1 MFLSAGNS
9 SFTHKIF
16 LADFSI
22 IFAAQKKTMFSQL
35 IAQKLSIK
43 SQQVDTVLQL
53 LSEGSTIPFIARYRK
68 DMTGALDE
76 VQIQQIQDE
85 NKLMNEFAERKT
97 FIEKTITEQGKM
109 TEAIQSKIN
118 AAITISQLEDIY
130 LPYKQK
136 RKTKAV
142 VARENGLQ
150 PLADLLMEQ
159 KDIDLEKEAT
169 AFINEKVATVEAAFQ
184 GARDI
189 IAETVNEDTVVREKL
204 RKFFER
210 DATLKST
217 VITDKEAEAA
227 KYKDY
232 FAFSE
237 RIATVPSH
245 RTLAVLRGFLEGYL
259 RIAIEPQEEIALEIV
274 EELYIK
280 GMSNCSEHLRKAIR
294 DSYRRLLQ
302 PSLETEFRTA
312 LKTSA
317 DEEAIKVFAENLRQL
332 LLSSPLGSKRI
343 LAIDPGYRTG
353 CKVVCLDE
361 KGELLKTDLI
371 YVHEKNNRLYD
382 AEHKIKSL
390 VKEYNVEVFAIGDG
404 TAGRETEQFIKKL
417 DLGLP
422 VFLVNE
428 DGASIYSASEIARQ
442 EFPEQDIT
450 VRGSVSIGR
459 RLMDPLAELVKI
471 DPKSIGVGQY
481 QHDVNQPRLKERLDQ
496 TVMSC
501 VNSVGVNVNTASKQL
516 LSYVS
521 GIGSTLAENIITYRR
536 QEGKFASRKQL
547 LKVPRLGGKAFEQ
560 CAGFLRIPDASDVLD
575 NSAVHPEAY
584 ELVQSMA
591 ADLNVKLNELIGNE
605 ELLKSIPV
613 KKYISEQF
621 GEHTINDIINELKK
635 PGLDP
640 RSEAQLFEF
649 AQIFS
654 IDDVHVGM
662 EVPGIVTNLTR
673 FGAFVDIGVKQD
685 GLVHVSEVAHKYIQ
699 DPGEVLKLNQQVKV
713 KVLEVDVVRKRIALS
728 IKQTETAPA
737 HQPRKPAQNFQPAKK
752 EAAPATM
759 QDALAALKNKFGK

>member
-1 MFLSAGNS
+1 
-9 SFTHKIF
+9 
-16 LADFSI
+16 
-22 IFAAQKKTMFSQL
+22 MFSQL
-35 IAQKLSIK
+35 IAQKLAIK
-43 SQQVDTVLQL
+43 TQQVSTVLQL
-53 LSEGSTIPFIARYRK
+53 LQEGSTIPFIARYRK

-97 FIEKTITEQGKM
+97 FIEKTIAEQGKM
-109 TEAIQSKIN
+109 TEVLQSKIN

-159 KDIDLEKEAT
+159 KDIDLDKEAS
-169 AFINEKVATVEAAFQ
+169 AFINDKVVTVEAAFQ

-210 DATLKST
+210 DATLKSI
-217 VITDKEAEAA
+217 VITDKETEAA

-302 PSLETEFRTA
+302 PSLETEFRSA

-361 KGELLKTDLI
+361 KGELLKADLI
-371 YVHEKNNRLYD
+371 YVHEKNNRLHD

-390 VKEYNVEVFAIGDG
+390 VKEYNIEVFAIGDG

-442 EFPEQDIT
+442 EFPDQDIT

-501 VNSVGVNVNTASKQL
+501 VNNVGVNVNTASKQL

-536 QEGKFASRKQL
+536 QEGKFTSRKQL

-560 CAGFLRIPDASDVLD
+560 CAGFLRIPDAIDVLD

-584 ELVQSMA
+584 ELVQMMA
-591 ADLNVKLNELIGNE
+591 ADLNVKINELIGNE

-728 IKQTETAPA
+728 IKQTEAAPA
-737 HQPRKPAQNFQPAKK
+737 HQPRKPAQNVQPAKK

>member
-1 MFLSAGNS
+1 
-9 SFTHKIF
+9 
-16 LADFSI
+16 
-22 IFAAQKKTMFSQL
+22 MFSQL
-35 IAQKLSIK
+35 IAQKLSLK
-43 SQQVDTVLQL
+43 TQQVDTVLQL
-53 LSEGSTIPFIARYRK
+53 LQEGSTIPFIARYRK

-97 FIEKTITEQGKM
+97 FIEKTISEQGKM
-109 TEAIQSKIN
+109 TEELQAKID
-118 AAITISQLEDIY
+118 AALTISQLEDIY

-142 VARENGLQ
+142 IARENGLQ
-150 PLADLLMEQ
+150 PLADMLLAQ
-159 KDIDLEKEAT
+159 KDIDVEKEAA
-169 AFINEKVATVEAAFQ
+169 AFLNEKVITVEAALQ

-204 RKFFER
+204 RKLFEQK
-210 DATLKST
+210 ATIKST
-217 VITDKEAEAA
+217 LITDKETEAA

-232 FAFSE
+232 FEFSE
-237 RIATVPSH
+237 RIATIPSH

-259 RIAIEPQEEIALEIV
+259 RIGIEPEEETALEMI
-274 EELYIK
+274 EDLYIT
-280 GMSNCSEHLRKAIR
+280 GMSTCSDQLRKAVKE
-294 DSYRRLLQ
+294 SYRRLLQ
-302 PSLETEFRTA
+302 PSLETEFRTG
-312 LKTSA
+312 LKAAA

-332 LLSSPLGSKRI
+332 LLSSPLGSKKI

-371 YVHEKNNRLYD
+371 YVHEKNNKLVE
-382 AEHKIKSL
+382 AEHTIRSL
-390 VKEYNVEVFAIGDG
+390 VSRYEIEVFAIGDG
-404 TAGRETEQFIKKL
+404 TAGRETEQFIKG
-417 DLGLP
+417 LGLALP

-442 EFPEQDIT
+442 EFPDQDIT
-450 VRGSVSIGR
+450 IRGAVSIGR

-501 VNSVGVNVNTASKQL
+501 VNSVGVNVNTASKHL

-536 QEGKFASRKQL
+536 QEGKFSSRKQL

-560 CAGFLRIPDASDVLD
+560 CAGFLRIPGATDVLD
-575 NSAVHPEAY
+575 SSAVHPEAY
-584 ELVQSMA
+584 ELVQTIA
-591 ADLNVKLNELIGNE
+591 ADLQVKVEEMIGNE
-605 ELLKSIPV
+605 QLLKSVPV
-613 KKYISEQF
+613 KKYVNEKF
-621 GEHTINDIINELKK
+621 GEHTINDILNELKK

-640 RSEAQLFEF
+640 RSGAQVFEF

-654 IDDVHVGM
+654 IEDVKVGM
-662 EVPGIVTNLTR
+662 EVPGVVTNLTR

-699 DPGEVLKLNQQVKV
+699 DPGEVLKLNQHVKV
-713 KVLEVDVVRKRIALS
+713 KVLEVDVTRKRIALS
-728 IKQTETAPA
+728 IKQTEAAPS
-737 HQPRKPAQNFQPAKK
+737 HQQRRPAQNFQPAKK
-752 EAAPATM
+752 EVAAPTM
-759 QDALAALKNKFGK
+759 MDALAALKNKFGR

>member
-1 MFLSAGNS
+1 
-9 SFTHKIF
+9 
-16 LADFSI
+16 
-22 IFAAQKKTMFSQL
+22 MFSQL
-35 IAQKLSIK
+35 IAQKLAIK
-43 SQQVDTVLQL
+43 TQQVSTVLQL
-53 LSEGSTIPFIARYRK
+53 LQEGSTIPFIARYRK

-97 FIEKTITEQGKM
+97 FIEKTIAEQGKM
-109 TEAIQSKIN
+109 TEVLQSKIN

-159 KDIDLEKEAT
+159 KDIDLDKEAS
-169 AFINEKVATVEAAFQ
+169 AFINDKVVTVEAAFQ

-217 VITDKEAEAA
+217 VITDKETEAA

-361 KGELLKTDLI
+361 KGELLKADLI
-371 YVHEKNNRLYD
+371 YVHEKNNRLHD

-390 VKEYNVEVFAIGDG
+390 VKEYNIEVFAIGDG

-442 EFPEQDIT
+442 EFPDQDIT

-501 VNSVGVNVNTASKQL
+501 VNNVGVNVNTASKQL

-536 QEGKFASRKQL
+536 QEGKFTSRKQL

-560 CAGFLRIPDASDVLD
+560 CAGFLRIPDAIDVLD

-584 ELVQSMA
+584 ELVQMMA
-591 ADLNVKLNELIGNE
+591 ADLNVKINELIGNE

-728 IKQTETAPA
+728 IKQTEAAPA
-737 HQPRKPAQNFQPAKK
+737 HQPRKPAQNVQPAKK

>member
-1 MFLSAGNS
+1 
-9 SFTHKIF
+9 
-16 LADFSI
+16 
-22 IFAAQKKTMFSQL
+22 MFSQL
-35 IAQKLSIK
+35 IAQKLAIK
-43 SQQVDTVLQL
+43 TQQVSTVLQL
-53 LSEGSTIPFIARYRK
+53 LQEGSTIPFIARYRK

-97 FIEKTITEQGKM
+97 FIEKTIAEQGKM
-109 TEAIQSKIN
+109 TEVLQSKIN

-159 KDIDLEKEAT
+159 KDIDLDKEAL
-169 AFINEKVATVEAAFQ
+169 AFINDKVVTVEAAFQ

-217 VITDKEAEAA
+217 VITDKETEAA

-280 GMSNCSEHLRKAIR
+280 GMSNCSEHLRKGIR

-390 VKEYNVEVFAIGDG
+390 VKEYNIEVFAIGDG

-442 EFPEQDIT
+442 EFPDQDIT

-501 VNSVGVNVNTASKQL
+501 VNNVGVNVNTASKQL

-536 QEGKFASRKQL
+536 QEGKFTSRKQL

-584 ELVQSMA
+584 ELVQMMA
-591 ADLNVKLNELIGNE
+591 ADLNVKINELIGNE

-728 IKQTETAPA
+728 IKQTEAAPA
-737 HQPRKPAQNFQPAKK
+737 HQPRKPAQNVQPAKK

>member
-1 MFLSAGNS
+1 
-9 SFTHKIF
+9 
-16 LADFSI
+16 
-22 IFAAQKKTMFSQL
+22 
-35 IAQKLSIK
+35 
-43 SQQVDTVLQL
+43 
-53 LSEGSTIPFIARYRK
+53 
-68 DMTGALDE
+68 
-76 VQIQQIQDE
+76 
-85 NKLMNEFAERKT
+85 MNEFAERKT

-109 TEAIQSKIN
+109 TEELQVKIN
-118 AAITISQLEDIY
+118 AALTISQLEDLY

-142 VARENGLQ
+142 IARENGLQ
-150 PLADLLMEQ
+150 PLADMLLEQ
-159 KDIDLEKEAT
+159 KDIDVEKEAT
-169 AFINEKVATVEAAFQ
+169 AFINEKVATADAALQ

-204 RKFFER
+204 RKLFEQK
-210 DATLKST
+210 ATIKST
-217 VITDKEAEAA
+217 VIAEKETEAA

-232 FAFSE
+232 FDFSE
-237 RIATVPSH
+237 RIATIPSH
-245 RTLAVLRGFLEGYL
+245 RTLAVLRGFLESYL
-259 RIAIEPQEEIALEIV
+259 RISIEPEEDLALELV
-274 EELYIK
+274 EELYLK
-280 GMSNCSEHLRKAIR
+280 GMSTCGDQLRKAIKE
-294 DSYRRLLQ
+294 SYRRLLQ

-312 LKTSA
+312 LKNAA

-332 LLSSPLGSKRI
+332 LLSSPLGSKKI

-371 YVHEKNNRLYD
+371 YVHEKNNRLVE
-382 AEHKIKSL
+382 AEHIIKSL
-390 VKEYNVEVFAIGDG
+390 VSKYNIEVFAIGDG
-404 TAGRETEQFIKKL
+404 TAGRETEQFIKGL
-417 DLGLP
+417 GLGLP

-442 EFPEQDIT
+442 EFPDQDIT
-450 VRGSVSIGR
+450 IRGAVSIGR

-501 VNSVGVNVNTASKQL
+501 VNSVGVNVNTASKHL

-521 GIGSTLAENIITYRR
+521 GIGSTLAENIIAYRR
-536 QEGKFASRKQL
+536 QEGKFTSRKQL

-560 CAGFLRIPDASDVLD
+560 CAGFLRIPDATDVLD
-575 NSAVHPEAY
+575 SSAVHPEAY

-591 ADLNVKLNELIGNE
+591 ADLGVKGNELIGNE
-605 ELLKSIPV
+605 HLLNSIPV
-613 KKYISEQF
+613 KKYVNEKF
-621 GEHTINDIINELKK
+621 GEHTINDILNELKK

-654 IDDVHVGM
+654 IDDVKVGM
-662 EVPGIVTNLTR
+662 EVPGMVTNLTR

-699 DPGEVLKLNQQVKV
+699 DPGEVLKLNQHVKV

-728 IKQTETAPA
+728 IKQTEPAPA
-737 HQPRKPAQNFQPAKK
+737 HQQRRPAQNFQPAKK
-752 EAAPATM
+752 EVAAPTM
-759 QDALAALKNKFGK
+759 MDALAALKNKFGK

>member
-1 MFLSAGNS
+1 
-9 SFTHKIF
+9 
-16 LADFSI
+16 
-22 IFAAQKKTMFSQL
+22 MFSQL
-35 IAQKLSIK
+35 IAQKLSLK
-43 SQQVDTVLQL
+43 TQQVDTVLQL
-53 LSEGSTIPFIARYRK
+53 LQEGSTIPFIARYRK

-97 FIEKTITEQGKM
+97 FIEKTISEQGKM
-109 TEAIQSKIN
+109 TEELQAKID
-118 AAITISQLEDIY
+118 AALTISQLEDIY

-142 VARENGLQ
+142 IARENGLQ
-150 PLADLLMEQ
+150 PLADMLLAQ
-159 KDIDLEKEAT
+159 KDIDVEKEAA
-169 AFINEKVATVEAAFQ
+169 AFLNEKVITVEAALQ

-204 RKFFER
+204 RKLFEQK
-210 DATLKST
+210 ATIKST
-217 VITDKEAEAA
+217 LITDKETEAA

-232 FAFSE
+232 FEFSE
-237 RIATVPSH
+237 RIATIPSH

-259 RIAIEPQEEIALEIV
+259 RIGIEPEEETALEMI
-274 EELYIK
+274 EDLYLT
-280 GMSNCSEHLRKAIR
+280 GMSTCSDQLRKAVKE
-294 DSYRRLLQ
+294 SYRRLLQ
-302 PSLETEFRTA
+302 PSLETEFRTG
-312 LKTSA
+312 LKAAA

-332 LLSSPLGSKRI
+332 LLSSPLGSKKI

-371 YVHEKNNRLYD
+371 YVHEKNNKLVE
-382 AEHKIKSL
+382 AEHTIKSL
-390 VKEYNVEVFAIGDG
+390 VSRYEIEVFAIGDG
-404 TAGRETEQFIKKL
+404 TAGRETEQFIKG
-417 DLGLP
+417 LGLALP

-442 EFPEQDIT
+442 EFPDQDIT
-450 VRGSVSIGR
+450 IRGAVSIGR

-501 VNSVGVNVNTASKQL
+501 VNSVGVNVNTASKHL

-536 QEGKFASRKQL
+536 QEGKFSSRKQL

-560 CAGFLRIPDASDVLD
+560 CAGFLRIPGATDVLD
-575 NSAVHPEAY
+575 SSAVHPEAY
-584 ELVQSMA
+584 ELVQTIA
-591 ADLNVKLNELIGNE
+591 ADLQVKVEEMIGNE
-605 ELLKSIPV
+605 QLLKSVPV
-613 KKYISEQF
+613 KKYVNEKF
-621 GEHTINDIINELKK
+621 GEHTINDILNELKK

-640 RSEAQLFEF
+640 RSGAQVFEF

-654 IDDVHVGM
+654 IEDVKVGM
-662 EVPGIVTNLTR
+662 EVPGVVTNLTR

-699 DPGEVLKLNQQVKV
+699 DPGEVLKLNQHVKV
-713 KVLEVDVVRKRIALS
+713 KVLEVDVTRKRIALS
-728 IKQTETAPA
+728 IKQTEAAPA
-737 HQPRKPAQNFQPAKK
+737 HHQRRPAQNFQPAKK
-752 EAAPATM
+752 EVAAPTM
-759 QDALAALKNKFGK
+759 MDALAALKNKFGR

>member
-1 MFLSAGNS
+1 
-9 SFTHKIF
+9 
-16 LADFSI
+16 
-22 IFAAQKKTMFSQL
+22 MFSQL
-35 IAQKLSIK
+35 IAQKLAIK
-43 SQQVDTVLQL
+43 TQQVSTVLQL
-53 LSEGSTIPFIARYRK
+53 LQEGSTIPFIARYRK

-97 FIEKTITEQGKM
+97 FIEKTIAEQGKM
-109 TEAIQSKIN
+109 TEVLQSKIN

-159 KDIDLEKEAT
+159 KNIDLDKEAS
-169 AFINEKVATVEAAFQ
+169 AFINDKVVTVEAAFQ

-217 VITDKEAEAA
+217 VITDKETEAA

-274 EELYIK
+274 EELYII
-280 GMSNCSEHLRKAIR
+280 GMSNCSEHLRKGIR

-353 CKVVCLDE
+353 CKIVCLDE
-361 KGELLKTDLI
+361 KGELLKADLI
-371 YVHEKNNRLYD
+371 YVHEKNNRLHD

-390 VKEYNVEVFAIGDG
+390 VKEYNIEVFAIGDG

-442 EFPEQDIT
+442 EFPDQDIT

-501 VNSVGVNVNTASKQL
+501 VNNVGVNVNTASKQL

-536 QEGKFASRKQL
+536 QEGKFTSRKQL

-560 CAGFLRIPDASDVLD
+560 CAGFLRIPDAIDVLD

-584 ELVQSMA
+584 ELVQMMA
-591 ADLNVKLNELIGNE
+591 ADLNVKINELIGNE

-640 RSEAQLFEF
+640 RSEARSFEF

-728 IKQTETAPA
+728 IKQTEAAPA
-737 HQPRKPAQNFQPAKK
+737 HQPRKPAQNVQPAKK

>member
-1 MFLSAGNS
+1 
-9 SFTHKIF
+9 
-16 LADFSI
+16 
-22 IFAAQKKTMFSQL
+22 MFSQL
-35 IAQKLSIK
+35 IAQKLAIK
-43 SQQVDTVLQL
+43 TQQVSTVLQL
-53 LSEGSTIPFIARYRK
+53 LQEGSTIPFIARYRK

-97 FIEKTITEQGKM
+97 FIEKTIAEQGKM
-109 TEAIQSKIN
+109 TEVLQSKIN

-159 KDIDLEKEAT
+159 KDIDPDKEALV
-169 AFINEKVATVEAAFQ
+169 FINEKVVTVEAAFQ

-217 VITDKEAEAA
+217 VITDKETEAA

-280 GMSNCSEHLRKAIR
+280 AMSNCSEHLRKGIR

-390 VKEYNVEVFAIGDG
+390 VKEYNIEVFAIGDG

-442 EFPEQDIT
+442 EFPDQDIT

-501 VNSVGVNVNTASKQL
+501 VNNVGVNVNTASKQL

-536 QEGKFASRKQL
+536 QEGKFTSRKQL

-584 ELVQSMA
+584 DLVQTMA
-591 ADLNVKLNELIGNE
+591 ADLNVKINELIGNE

-673 FGAFVDIGVKQD
+673 FGAFVDIVVKQD

-728 IKQTETAPA
+728 IKQTEAAPA
-737 HQPRKPAQNFQPAKK
+737 HQPRKPAQNVQPAKK